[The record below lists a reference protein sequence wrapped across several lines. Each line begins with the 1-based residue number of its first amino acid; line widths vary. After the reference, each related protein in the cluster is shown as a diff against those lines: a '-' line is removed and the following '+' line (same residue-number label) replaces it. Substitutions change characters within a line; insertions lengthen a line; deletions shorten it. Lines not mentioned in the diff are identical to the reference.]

1 MGPKKNH
8 INLPLL
14 VFILLLV
21 TGLFAIG
28 ISRMGIDTDIVT
40 SLPDNDRVISD
51 AKYLIMNNPIQDQ
64 LVIDIS
70 LSKTDP
76 DILVEGGRFIE
87 GELRKSGLFKSV
99 GINEARGLF
108 PELLNHIINNL
119 PVMFTEQELNEK
131 VGPLLEP
138 RRIRKKLEH
147 DLSAL
152 LGIEGIGQAET
163 ISKDP
168 LGLRYIAMARLSQLA
183 PSRNAKIYRG
193 QILSKDGGHLLI
205 TVSYTHLRAHET

>member
-40 SLPDNDRVISD
+40 SLPNDDSVISD

-70 LSKTDP
+70 LSKADP
-76 DILVEGGRFIE
+76 DIRHHFTLVW
-87 GELRKSGLFKSV
+87 
-99 GINEARGLF
+99 
-108 PELLNHIINNL
+108 
-119 PVMFTEQELNEK
+119 
-131 VGPLLEP
+131 
-138 RRIRKKLEH
+138 
-147 DLSAL
+147 
-152 LGIEGIGQAET
+152 
-163 ISKDP
+163 
-168 LGLRYIAMARLSQLA
+168 
-183 PSRNAKIYRG
+183 
-193 QILSKDGGHLLI
+193 
-205 TVSYTHLRAHET
+205 